1 MPTTTSTTPATS
13 STHLPLDGFSRV
25 RHLFNPWEEPHPG
38 RRLPLTAAEEASRDA
53 EKMALAGSQHI
64 DGGCNGGMAAKELNP
79 YRNSRPWLV
88 RRPIRVRSRTP
99 VPLKITTQIADDA
112 KLAPMPAVR
121 IIGAPSPAMA
131 TPAVPEAVPETESET
146 PDAEVGAEPAAAAA
160 AAVDLKPSELPLPA
174 SPPID
179 CQFTDF
185 SNLLGISVQP
195 PPEEESVVVAN
206 SETGS
211 YCHAAPDEDIY
222 GWDAEL
228 ERQSQHSSPTL
239 ACPYDQDYQ
248 YRRTSMTKRSLL
260 HRVFSMGNS
269 PKDFDSM
276 EVRRASSTSS

>member
-1 MPTTTSTTPATS
+1 MPSTTSTTPATS
-13 STHLPLDGFSRV
+13 SSHLPLDGFSRV

-38 RRLPLTAAEEASRDA
+38 KRLPLTVAEEASRDS
-53 EKMALAGSQHI
+53 EKVALVGSQHI
-64 DGGCNGGMAAKELNP
+64 DGGCNGGMTAKELNP

-99 VPLKITTQIADDA
+99 APLKITTEIADDA
-112 KLAPMPAVR
+112 KLESMPPVQNVVV
-121 IIGAPSPAMA
+121 PSPAMA
-131 TPAVPEAVPETESET
+131 TPAIPAAIPEADVEK
-146 PDAEVGAEPAAAAA
+146 PDAEAMAVPAAAAA
-160 AAVDLKPSELPLPA
+160 DVKSSEMPLPT

-195 PPEEESVVVAN
+195 PSEEEAVPIVQSEN
-206 SETGS
+206 SS

-239 ACPYDQDYQ
+239 SCPYDHDYQ

-260 HRVFSMGNS
+260 HRVFSMGNA
-269 PKDFDSM
+269 PKDFDS
-276 EVRRASSTSS
+276 VDIRRASSTSS